1 MAVDA
6 GDVIY
11 SILGLCF
18 IVYLFIMGGI
28 YFGEKTG
35 WGFWPGLGITIS
47 IPVVFFGAII
57 LWSKIGSK

>member
-18 IVYLFIMGGI
+18 VVYLLAMGGI

-35 WGFWPGLGITIS
+35 WGFWAGLGITIS
-47 IPVVFFGAII
+47 IPVGFVGAIF
-57 LWSKIGSK
+57 LWSNTGRK